1 MDTRKFALPVASAL
15 VAVAVLRLW
24 HHADLGETCTTQD
37 ALFVAQ
43 NHSQDDTQAW
53 AVRAQIRAW
62 GGLGASA
69 WWVNLAQAA
78 VLVTWRQS
86 KTTPQPSP
94 ADTWCVV
101 LLALLVV
108 WGDWHLVSGRCDP
121 GVTPCGDNRYEL
133 GSNNC
138 AYPVDGVVGV
148 AGDPV
153 PHGCLACDDTAFN
166 MGAAGVGLAA
176 AALVVVAA
184 AASQHL

>member
-1 MDTRKFALPVASAL
+1 MNARQLALPVASAL
-15 VAVAVLRLW
+15 AAVAILRLW

-43 NHSQDDTQAW
+43 PRSQDDTRAW
-53 AVRAQIRAW
+53 AVRAQVRAW

-78 VLVTWRQS
+78 VLAAWSRSQA
-86 KTTPQPSP
+86 KTSP

-133 GSNNC
+133 GANNC
-138 AYPVDGVVGV
+138 AYPVDGVIGV
-148 AGDPV
+148 VGDPV
-153 PHGCLACDDTAFN
+153 PHGCLACDDTAFK

-176 AALVVVAA
+176 AAVAVVAA
-184 AASQHL
+184 AAS

>member
-1 MDTRKFALPVASAL
+1 MNARQLALPVASAL
-15 VAVAVLRLW
+15 AAVAILRLW

-43 NHSQDDTQAW
+43 PRSQDDTQAW
-53 AVRAQIRAW
+53 AVRAQVRAW

-108 WGDWHLVSGRCDP
+108 WGDWNLVSGRCDP
-121 GVTPCGDNRYEL
+121 GITPCGDARYEL

-153 PHGCLACDDTAFN
+153 PHGCLACDDTAFK

-176 AALVVVAA
+176 AAVAVVAA
-184 AASQHL
+184 AAQHL